1 MKLTTPSARH
11 GVHAA
16 VVLFAAAA
24 LAAAAPA
31 AHAAEMAWTATSY
44 LIRMDQS
51 TGEFA
56 RRGLAMFRD
65 GEVVPFRID
74 GKITSSEGNVQ
85 SFRTKI
91 VYTFQDGS
99 TLVQE
104 GEGLAERQ
112 SADRNTQTGTG
123 RFTAGTGRWDGVSG
137 TTSSVGRGLT
147 SFGDTFTEFKA
158 EYSLPAK

>member
-1 MKLTTPSARH
+1 MPSRRF
-11 GVHAA
+11 VIAA
-16 VVLFAAAA
+16 TALVFC
-24 LAAAAPA
+24 LAAQL
-31 AHAAEMAWTATSY
+31 AHPAEMAWTATSY
-44 LIRMDQS
+44 ITRMDQS

-56 RRGLAMFRD
+56 RRGLAMFKD
-65 GEVVPFRID
+65 GEVVPFRIE
-74 GKITSSEGNVQ
+74 GKITSSEGNAQ
-85 SFRTKI
+85 TFRTKI

-104 GEGLAERQ
+104 GEGRAERQ

-123 RFTAGTGRWDGVSG
+123 RFTAGTGRWEGVSG

-147 SFGDTFTEFKA
+147 AFGDTFTEFKA